1 MCIGYELHRADIAIR
16 KRIEG
21 NLKKYG
27 LDETTATNG
36 WILKYLYDNKG
47 KEVYQ
52 KDIEKHFNIGRST
65 VTAIIKVMEKKGYIS
80 RSSVEND
87 ARLKRV
93 VLMPKG
99 EEVNQ
104 SISNAIQEANLKA
117 TEGITREELETLYG
131 LLKKIRENL

>member
-1 MCIGYELHRADIAIR
+1 MYIGYELHRADIAIR

-52 KDIEKHFNIGRST
+52 KDIEKHFNLGRST
-65 VTAIIKVMEKKGYIS
+65 VTAIIKVMEKKGYFS

-104 SISNAIQEANLKA
+104 SIHNAIQEANLKA